1 MRAPSPKR
9 PKLSAQLLK
18 QPTTEA
24 LNMAIQSILPSS
36 SNTQSPP
43 KTKEIVSPS
52 PASSPIT
59 TPPQLISNYQIVTNP
74 SKISV
79 TSRPTTVQSGTMPK
93 PTTTTTVTPKQT
105 PSTLTFGQKAVQ
117 KIKLMSPNQI
127 APLKQQSTA
136 TTTGISKQ
144 FILKSTT
151 NPTKMNIVTPSQTIR
166 SQPTNKMFTVK
177 TIPAS
182 SITALKPQ
190 VTAIVTQSTIS
201 STLQSAG
208 TTPLNISPPKFTIMK
223 PNVLSPIVKIA
234 PILRTATQSQPLPV
248 TITTTIAGAKSTI
261 PDLST
266 TNIFDIPIVFAD
278 NDGNIQDSS
287 GLTTTIPP
295 VTNTMPIVLP
305 ASAIDRNVSQLVQ
318 NRNIVI
324 NSITVPNRAAGTNK
338 VMLINRTQARP
349 IPNILSRAVP
359 PLKYTKVMV
368 SSPNILSSNLAK
380 PIQQTIGKPTI
391 KLNTTGGKFEIL
403 SNALIKAPSNATGT
417 SIAISGGSVVTSM
430 VTAVSSS
437 PIVSTIGK
445 FQPIVINV
453 DSDKT
458 TIKNMIN
465 VVSQPQTLTT
475 TTMPIR
481 KPNTI
486 VIKPGGLKPITS
498 LNTNLLN
505 KNVTVRKVY
514 NIVPHRL
521 GQLVTTTTSAGQLT
535 GQIQLQPQLSKPT
548 STLTVT
554 TGPATIIST
563 QANVPTTATINSTPN

>member
-1 MRAPSPKR
+1 
-9 PKLSAQLLK
+9 
-18 QPTTEA
+18 
-24 LNMAIQSILPSS
+24 MAIQSILPPST
-36 SNTQSPP
+36 NTPAPP
-43 KTKEIVSPS
+43 KAKEFVSPS
-52 PASSPIT
+52 PAPSIIT
-59 TPPQLISNYQIVTNP
+59 TPTQILSNYQIVTNP
-74 SKISV
+74 SKTTV
-79 TSRPTTVQSGTMPK
+79 TSRPTTSVQKLTTTS
-93 PTTTTTVTPKQT
+93 TTTTLTPKQT
-105 PSTLTFGQKAVQ
+105 TTLTFGQKAVQ

-127 APLKQQSTA
+127 IPLKQQSTT
-136 TTTGISKQ
+136 TTTGLSKQ

-151 NPTKMNIVTPSQTIR
+151 NPTKMNIVTSSQTIR

-182 SITALKPQ
+182 SITAIKPQ
-190 VTAIVTQSTIS
+190 VTAIVTPSTS
-201 STLQSAG
+201 STHQSVG
-208 TTPLNISPPKFTIMK
+208 TTQLNISPPKFTIMK
-223 PNVLSPIVKIA
+223 PNALSPIVKIA
-234 PILRTATQSQPLPV
+234 PITRPATHTQPLPA
-248 TITTTIAGAKSTI
+248 IITTIADAKSSTV

-278 NDGNIQDSS
+278 NDGNIQDST

-295 VTNTMPIVLP
+295 ATSTMPIVLP

-324 NSITVPNRAAGTNK
+324 NSITVPNRAAGGTNK

-368 SSPNILSSNLAK
+368 SSPNILSANLAK

-403 SNALIKAPSNATGT
+403 SNALIKAPLINTNATSPGT
-417 SIAISGGSVVTSM
+417 SIAISAGSGGGVTSM
-430 VTAVSSS
+430 TTAVPSSS
-437 PIVSTIGK
+437 IVSTIGK

-465 VVSQPQTLTT
+465 VVSQPQTMTTMTT
-475 TTMPIR
+475 TTPIR

-521 GQLVTTTTSAGQLT
+521 GQLVTTTSAGQLT
-535 GQIQLQPQLSKPT
+535 GQIQLQTTQLTKPT

-554 TGPATIIST
+554 TGPGTIIST
-563 QANVPTTATINSTPN
+563 QANVSTVKTTQNN